1 MDISWKNV
9 SYSRSFGASAEI
21 NWIYDIYFRANSL
34 YGSDASI
41 LSAFFPTMTGCGP
54 SVPEQVPEIQLF
66 PEGGAEVE
74 DEVEDE
80 AGADNRT
87 DAEANCNS

>member
-9 SYSRSFGASAEI
+9 SYSRSFGAFAEI
-21 NWIYDIYFRANSL
+21 NWIYDIYFRENSL

-54 SVPEQVPEIQLF
+54 FRP
-66 PEGGAEVE
+66 
-74 DEVEDE
+74 
-80 AGADNRT
+80 
-87 DAEANCNS
+87 